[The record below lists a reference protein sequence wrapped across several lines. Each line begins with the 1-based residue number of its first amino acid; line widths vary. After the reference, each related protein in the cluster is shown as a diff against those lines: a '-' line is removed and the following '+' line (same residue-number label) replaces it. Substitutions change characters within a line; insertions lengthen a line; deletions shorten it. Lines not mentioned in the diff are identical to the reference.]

1 MAIGT
6 TFTLGFNGAAVQ
18 RGLASIGGRLQKLA
32 GGALKNIT
40 AGFVAMGAAIGA
52 AAVAGLGLLAK
63 TASESASDMENLNAQ
78 FALFTGGAENAKKML
93 DELRVIATKS
103 PLEMTDIAAGA
114 KNLLVYGVAAEKVTK
129 ITNQLS
135 EVSAGNGEVMGRLTY
150 AFGQITSIGRLMG
163 TELRQLT
170 EAGFNPLEFISK
182 KTGESMIQLKK
193 RMEDGGV
200 SLQEV
205 EEALTAAT
213 SAGGR
218 FYGLNEKMSQTF
230 SGRVSMMKDQWVQLT
245 AAMGDGMN
253 RGLKIA
259 IDAVTNGLPKFK
271 EQFMAIGN
279 VIGDAIGEAVAGDMG
294 KLTAIGDLIGSTIAA
309 AATAAFQAGST
320 GLVAGAE
327 NLARGG
333 IRKGIAVVAGEQTA
347 ESVLPNMQ
355 GASFKEL
362 LDAALINRGIQEKA
376 AAIMGNGPQTYIPS
390 ASSPAAVEE
399 FNQRRVE
406 MIDERMSRQ
415 SPPWIQEILK
425 QNELQRQM
433 LDELKKANKEGSKL

>member
-6 TFTLGFNGAAVQ
+6 TFTLGFDGKAVQ
-18 RGLASIGGRLQKLA
+18 RGLASIGGRLTSLA
-32 GGALKNIT
+32 GGALKNII

-52 AAVAGLGLLAK
+52 AAVAGLAMLGK

-114 KNLLVYGVAAEKVTK
+114 KNLLVYGVAADKVTK

-182 KTGESMIQLKK
+182 KTGESMMQLKK

-200 SLQEV
+200 TLGEV
-205 EEALTAAT
+205 EEALNAAT

-245 AAMGDGMN
+245 AALGDGMN
-253 RGLKIA
+253 RGLKVA
-259 IDAVTNGLPKFK
+259 IDAVTNALPKMK
-271 EQFMAIGN
+271 ENFTAIGN
-279 VIGDAIGEAVAGDMG
+279 AIGDAIGEAVAGNMD
-294 KLTAIGDLIGSTIAA
+294 KLAAIGELIGSTIMAGIMA
-309 AATAAFQAGST
+309 SIYAGSAKIVEGIAKVSEFLNPFRPVLDQAGINFRQGSQH
-320 GLVAGAE
+320 AGALGFKDYLDAE
-327 NLARGG
+327 LANLG
-333 IRKGIAVVAGEQTA
+333 IR
-347 ESVLPNMQ
+347 
-355 GASFKEL
+355 
-362 LDAALINRGIQEKA
+362 EKA
-376 AAIMGNGPQTYIPS
+376 AAIMGTGPQPYLPS
-390 ASSPAAVEE
+390 AASPGAVAE
-399 FNQRRVE
+399 FNQRRGE
-406 MIDERMSRQ
+406 MLDESMSRQ

>member
-1 MAIGT
+1 
-6 TFTLGFNGAAVQ
+6 
-18 RGLASIGGRLQKLA
+18 
-32 GGALKNIT
+32 
-40 AGFVAMGAAIGA
+40 
-52 AAVAGLGLLAK
+52 
-63 TASESASDMENLNAQ
+63 
-78 FALFTGGAENAKKML
+78 
-93 DELRVIATKS
+93 
-103 PLEMTDIAAGA
+103 
-114 KNLLVYGVAAEKVTK
+114 
-129 ITNQLS
+129 
-135 EVSAGNGEVMGRLTY
+135 VSAGNGEVMGRLTY